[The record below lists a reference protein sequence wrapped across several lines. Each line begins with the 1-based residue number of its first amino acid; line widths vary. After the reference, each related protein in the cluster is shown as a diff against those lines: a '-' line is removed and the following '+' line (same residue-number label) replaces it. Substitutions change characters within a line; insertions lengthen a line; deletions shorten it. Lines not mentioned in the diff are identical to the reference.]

1 MEILHKDSV
10 ITEKGRYKGKIVEEI
25 INKNRKAI
33 FAMIKKGI
41 MFDDEVLEMAHIKKV
56 EHPHTVTCEIERHS
70 NKSHKKYEKDSAKLE
85 DILKEINTLEH
96 EGDNIP
102 IEDEFNSEKTVGIE
116 EAEDVAV
123 EPNEID

>member
-10 ITEKGRYKGKIVEEI
+10 ITEHGRYEGKIIEEVVT
-25 INKNRKAI
+25 KNRKAI
-33 FAMIKKGI
+33 FSMIKKGV
-41 MFDDEVLEMAHIKKV
+41 MFDDEVLSMAHIKKI
-56 EHPHTVTCEIERHS
+56 EHPHTVTCEIERHA
-70 NKSHKKYEKDSAKLE
+70 NKSNKKYEKDNAKLE

-102 IEDEFNSEKTVGIE
+102 IEDEFTNETIVGIE

-123 EPNEID
+123 EPEEID